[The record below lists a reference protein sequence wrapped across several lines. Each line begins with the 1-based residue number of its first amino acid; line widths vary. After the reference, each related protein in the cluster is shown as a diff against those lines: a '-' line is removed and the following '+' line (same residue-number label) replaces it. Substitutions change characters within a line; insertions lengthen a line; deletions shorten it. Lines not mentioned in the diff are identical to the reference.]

1 MNFQDSLSPSSLSF
15 QVLGVVDYTLSPGM
29 SCSYNFT
36 ITRKTKVFQNRGTLL
51 HRLKCSLIST
61 RRWLRIIGTDR
72 KAMGLQN
79 RSKGGLLLGTC
90 WGTALGPGARG
101 WEHGL
106 SQPPSP
112 QAWVGVSAVL
122 GLQEGHQSKSRS
134 QTPLGLGGPQGGAPR
149 DGCPFST

>member
-1 MNFQDSLSPSSLSF
+1 M
-15 QVLGVVDYTLSPGM
+15 
-29 SCSYNFT
+29 
-36 ITRKTKVFQNRGTLL
+36 
-51 HRLKCSLIST
+51 
-61 RRWLRIIGTDR
+61 LRIIGTDR

-134 QTPLGLGGPQGGAPR
+134 QTPLGLGGPQGGCSQGRVPLLHMSGSKRVPEGKKEAGG
-149 DGCPFST
+149 GCAAKVPPSLTIG